1 MIQEPL
7 FLPERTWCPPCVF
20 PTLGPVIS
28 IDTETY
34 DPHLKQTGPSFK
46 RGEGA
51 VVGIAMADETN
62 TIYLPFG
69 HQGGG
74 NLDKNLV
81 IRYVKNTIANATEVI
96 MANALY
102 DLGWLDTIGIEVPC
116 PVRDIQVAEALLDEE
131 RYSYSLDNLASD
143 YLGKG
148 KEEGTLR
155 LAANAY
161 ALANTRFDPK
171 SDMWRLHSGHVGAY
185 GEADARYTYD
195 IYPLQLRRLSDE
207 NLFKVWEL
215 ECEVTKA
222 LRYMTKMGVPV
233 DQDAAEQLRDEMW
246 KEEKKLAQQFK
257 GVDIWSTDQLAEFL
271 IHHDIKV
278 PKTDKGNY
286 SVTKDFLA
294 NSRDPLCQKLNNLRG
309 INRLRKVFVEDT
321 ALKGTYRGR
330 IHADFKQTASDE
342 GGTRSGRLSSS
353 HPNMQQVPK
362 RSSWGK
368 RIRSLYVAEPDT
380 LWCKADYS
388 SQEPRLQVHY
398 ALLEG
403 LPKAKE
409 AAEAFRKGVKLYTF
423 FEEITGLP
431 YDTCKMLCL
440 GIGYGMGKA
449 KMAETIGVSLDECE
463 SILSRF
469 NRHAPFLRQLFDRTM
484 QAASERG
491 YIRTIYGRVAHFNL
505 WSRGYGTSGFYNTP
519 QDCLDGNF
527 IGRNKD
533 HGVGVSKE
541 PEPLNGQIRPERAFT
556 SKALNRLIQGSAADQ
571 SKLALVACYKAGMD
585 IRLPVHDEIN
595 AMVQNEAE
603 AKQLAEIME
612 HVIELKVPTVADLDI
627 GRTWC

>member
-20 PTLGPVIS
+20 PTLGSVIS
-28 IDTETY
+28 IDTETR
-34 DPHLKQTGPSFK
+34 DPHLKDTGPSFK
-46 RGEGA
+46 RGEGE

-102 DLGWLDTIGIEVPC
+102 DLGWLDTLGIEVSC

-131 RYSYSLDNLASD
+131 RYSYSLDNLAKD
-143 YLGKG
+143 YLGVG
-148 KEEGTLR
+148 KAEGALH
-155 LAANAY
+155 LAADAY
-161 ALANTRFDPK
+161 ALANTSFSPK
-171 SDMWRLHSGHVGAY
+171 SDMWRLHSGYVGAY

-207 NLFKVWEL
+207 NLLKVWEL

-222 LRYMTKMGVPV
+222 LQYMTKMGVPV
-233 DQDAAEQLRDEMW
+233 DQEAAEQLRDEMW
-246 KEEKKLAQQFK
+246 KEEKKLTQQFK

-286 SVTKDFLA
+286 SVTKDFLS
-294 NSRDPLCQKLNNLRG
+294 NSKHALCGQLNDLRG
-309 INRLRKVFVEDT
+309 LNRLRKVFVEDT

-353 HPNMQQVPK
+353 NPNMQQVPK

-398 ALLEG
+398 ALLQG
-403 LPKAKE
+403 LPKAEE

-449 KMAETIGVSLDECE
+449 KMAETIGVSLDECA

-469 NRHAPFLRQLFDRTM
+469 NTHAPFLRQLFDRTM
-484 QAASERG
+484 RVANERG
-491 YIRTIYGRVAHFNL
+491 TIRTIYGRVAHFNQ
-505 WSRGYGTSGFYNTP
+505 WTSGFGNPVFRDIKLAHKESNNTP
-519 QDCLDGNF
+519 
-527 IGRNKD
+527 
-533 HGVGVSKE
+533 V
-541 PEPLNGQIRPERAFT
+541 ERAFT
-556 SKALNRLIQGSAADQ
+556 SKALNRLVQGSAADQ

-595 AMVQNEAE
+595 AMVSNKAE